1 MILVGLSQ
9 WVRETPLPIYAVESL
24 LLEFLV
30 LQCAASSAWT
40 VSAKTPQQGVFP
52 GPYSYCHTAFFHDIT
67 LSHDRQNGSQTA
79 NLLRH
84 MSISAPWLE
93 VLISWFRLF
102 CPAKWWWTRL
112 TALWPLAFQQYLGLV
127 QNITISSLSVGID
140 PSAYWTMCDNHNGRY
155 GALKKKKVSLAILWF
170 NALALLFLDWMMKIM
185 MYLVSW
191 TR

>member
-9 WVRETPLPIYAVESL
+9 WVRETPLPIYTVESL
-24 LLEFLV
+24 LLEILV

-40 VSAKTPQQGVFP
+40 VSAKTPQQRVSP
-52 GPYSYCHTAFFHDIT
+52 GPYSYCHTAFFHDVT
-67 LSHDRQNGSQTA
+67 LSHDWQNNSQIA

-102 CPAKWWWTRL
+102 CPGKWWWTKC

-127 QNITISSLSVGID
+127 QNITISSLSVGRD
-140 PSAYWTMCDNHNGRY
+140 PSAYWTMCDNHNGRH
-155 GALKKKKVSLAILWF
+155 GALKKKRY
-170 NALALLFLDWMMKIM
+170 LLSYSGLMPCPCFF
-185 MYLVSW
+185 
-191 TR
+191 